1 MSSVRPLKVL
11 LVDDHPLILSAL
23 KAMIE
28 QMQPG
33 VRVTAL
39 ANAAALRRTLL
50 EDALHDLVLLDLQ
63 LGDARGFEMLQE
75 LRSGHPDLP
84 VVVISASDRPADV
97 LHAIDMGAMG
107 FLPKRMSTEALAD
120 ALKLVIEG
128 GIFVPPVPLSDLMV
142 AADDAAPGRP
152 PVPDA
157 VYSGALSL
165 DDLGLTPRQTDVLQ
179 LLLQAMPNK
188 DIARRLGLSVETVK
202 DHVQAVLRALGV
214 NSRTQAVLAVSRM
227 SAVPRRLRVGETAPG
242 DFL

>member
-1 MSSVRPLKVL
+1 MSPARPLKVL

-39 ANAAALRRTLL
+39 PNATALRRTLL

-128 GIFVPPVPLSDLMV
+128 GIFVPRCRCP
-142 AADDAAPGRP
+142 
-152 PVPDA
+152 
-157 VYSGALSL
+157 
-165 DDLGLTPRQTDVLQ
+165 T
-179 LLLQAMPNK
+179 
-188 DIARRLGLSVETVK
+188 
-202 DHVQAVLRALGV
+202 
-214 NSRTQAVLAVSRM
+214 
-227 SAVPRRLRVGETAPG
+227 
-242 DFL
+242 